1 MKTLYER
8 YAELHQQSKSDEHK
22 AAGKIKPLI
31 QESTSM
37 LQKSM
42 DIMSIE
48 QAELLIED
56 NL

>member
-8 YAELHQQSKSDEHK
+8 YAELHQQSKIDEHK
-22 AAGKIKPLI
+22 ATGKIKQLI

-42 DIMSIE
+42 ETMSIE
-48 QAELLIED
+48 QAELLVED